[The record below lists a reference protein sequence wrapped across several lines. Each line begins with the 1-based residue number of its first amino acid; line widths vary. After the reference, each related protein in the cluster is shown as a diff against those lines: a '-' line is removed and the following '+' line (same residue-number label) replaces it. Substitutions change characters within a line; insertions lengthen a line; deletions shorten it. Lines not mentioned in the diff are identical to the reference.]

1 MEALQKKPIK
11 PAWNKRPT
19 NQHHY
24 LENVT
29 AALNAI
35 EQDGVKLV
43 NIGELT
49 HTPLESLLQ
58 ANQWRTSSTL
68 MFQSHKIGVLI
79 TNVIYNDIHIELCVI
94 LIKIFRL

>member
-1 MEALQKKPIK
+1 VEALQKKPIK

-43 NIGELT
+43 NIGEC
-49 HTPLESLLQ
+49 HTPLEYSFYKQTSGVPLINLDVD
-58 ANQWRTSSTL
+58 NKRTSSI
-68 MFQSHKIGVLI
+68 MIFVYRIVCYINKDFPSLI
-79 TNVIYNDIHIELCVI
+79 RR
-94 LIKIFRL
+94 F